1 MGAGL
6 ALSDVQDNQLA
17 CLFGQLPIPA
27 GQQLPQYRAGLS
39 SGKRD
44 VQCAEGFLQ
53 PAPGARSQVVRLA
66 L

>member
-6 ALSDVQDNQLA
+6 ALPDVPDDQVA
-17 CLFGQLPIPA
+17 HCLGQLSIPV
-27 GQQLPQYRAGLS
+27 GQQLPQHRAGLS

-53 PAPGARSQVVRLA
+53 SPSGA
-66 L
+66 

>member
-6 ALSDVQDNQLA
+6 ALSDVPDNQLA
-17 CLFGQLPIPA
+17 RLFGQLPIPV
-27 GQQLPQYRAGLS
+27 GQQLPQHRAGLS

-53 PAPGARSQVVRLA
+53 PAPGARGQVMRPA